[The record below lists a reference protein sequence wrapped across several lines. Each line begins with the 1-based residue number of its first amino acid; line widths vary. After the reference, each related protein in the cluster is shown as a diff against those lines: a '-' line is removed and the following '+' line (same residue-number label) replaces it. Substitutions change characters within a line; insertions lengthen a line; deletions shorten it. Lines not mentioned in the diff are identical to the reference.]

1 MTSKLATMK
10 SLSFEVSIKKQTRSQ
25 KDQIWNPSNT
35 FHKYKLLDVYQRL
48 RNTLRMDCK
57 PNKDWKLKSILLT
70 WCQELKMIWKVTLK
84 INKTFL
90 TQSLVYDGFS
100 FDHFPSHLRIGVIAP
115 APQVFH
121 GILESKKA
129 HFQFC
134 NKAQVAQK
142 RDGSL

>member
-10 SLSFEVSIKKQTRSQ
+10 SLSFEASIKKPTHSQ
-25 KDQIWNPSNT
+25 KDQIWDHSKT
-35 FHKYKLLDVYQRL
+35 FHKYKLVDLYQRL

-57 PNKDWKLKSILLT
+57 LNKDWKLKSILLT

-84 INKTFL
+84 IKKKLL
-90 TQSLVYDGFS
+90 TQYLVYDGLS
-100 FDHFPSHLRIGVIAP
+100 LDRLLSHLRTGVIAP
-115 APQVFH
+115 PQVFH
-121 GILESKKA
+121 GILESNKE

-142 RDGSL
+142 RDESL